1 MKKNLVVLTG
11 AGVSAESGINTF
23 RGSGGLWE
31 GRDIMEVASP
41 EGYANNPEM
50 VLKFYNER
58 RKQLL
63 DVKPNKAHII
73 IAELEAHFNVKII
86 TQNVDDLH
94 ERGGSTS
101 ILHLHGELKKSR
113 SSIDE
118 NLVYDIGGSEI
129 NLGDTCEKGSQLRPH
144 IVWFG
149 EPVPLMETAQQITA
163 AADIFVVVGTSL
175 QVYPA
180 AGLLY
185 FVGAHIPKY
194 IVDPNI
200 PEVGNIA
207 NLTAIE
213 EKASTGMEKLAGLL
227 IEAADK

>member
-1 MKKNLVVLTG
+1 MKKNLVILTG

-41 EGYANNPEM
+41 EGYENNPEM

-73 IAELEAHFNVKII
+73 IAELEAHFNVKVI

-94 ERGGSTS
+94 ERGGSTNV
-101 ILHLHGELKKSR
+101 LHLHGELKKSR

-118 NLVYDIGGSEI
+118 NLVYDIGGGEI

-163 AADIFVVVGTSL
+163 TADIFVVVGTSL

-227 IEAADK
+227 IDAADK